1 MCVNSRTWGHTPI
14 MEDKRNA
21 DNPRER
27 NERELIEEPAERSE
41 KPAAQREPGR
51 EEAAEEHLRRPGD
64 DAFSDD
70 EMVERARK

>member
-1 MCVNSRTWGHTPI
+1 
-14 MEDKRNA
+14 MEDKRTA
-21 DNPRER
+21 DRDARER
-27 NERELIEEPAERSE
+27 HERNLIDEPAKRSE
-41 KPAAQREPGR
+41 RPAAERDPGR

>member
-1 MCVNSRTWGHTPI
+1 
-14 MEDKRNA
+14 MEDRRSTDDA
-21 DNPRER
+21 RER
-27 NERELIEEPAERSE
+27 DERELVEEPAKRNESTT
-41 KPAAQREPGR
+41 AQRDPGR

>member
-1 MCVNSRTWGHTPI
+1 MTVEDRRTV
-14 MEDKRNA
+14 DNA
-21 DNPRER
+21 RER
-27 NERELIEEPAERSE
+27 DERELVEEPPARSE
-41 KPAAQREPGR
+41 KPAAQRDPGR

>member
-1 MCVNSRTWGHTPI
+1 
-14 MEDKRNA
+14 MEDRRTPGDA
-21 DNPRER
+21 RER
-27 NERELIEEPAERSE
+27 DERELVEEPAARSE
-41 KPAAQREPGR
+41 NPAAQRDPGR